1 MDKIVEDFRRSGAYD
16 ILFRQNKFRFSNER
30 DKKRIKFNRNKCC
43 NSSSLEE
50 QEKKISGIFHIIE
63 NLSTIFEIAPRFATY
78 YTLTQEKTKTGANK
92 FSKRDA
98 TVYTQKN

>member
-1 MDKIVEDFRRSGAYD
+1 MLQQKPVRRTG
-16 ILFRQNKFRFSNER
+16 E
-30 DKKRIKFNRNKCC
+30 
-43 NSSSLEE
+43 
-50 QEKKISGIFHIIE
+50 KISGIFHIIE

-98 TVYTQKN
+98 NCIRKRTNNKL